1 MTVLSASSL
10 LQLLARGGLV
20 EGSEAISPSDGS
32 PPVDD
37 GGFDDFDG
45 GEPDDDFNGDGRPI
59 RWVTIAT
66 FFNPTQAH
74 LARLRLESE
83 GIDCVILDEFMA
95 AHVFAVAVGGIKV
108 QVPAERVEEARA
120 ALAPRPVELVGEGDF
135 ANSSAGPAVLD
146 YVRPARFRDVARF
159 PSSAG
164 TEATLAA
171 ALLESEGIECSMP
184 WSDFGVAN
192 FVRGSTTMTVPA
204 DQFDAAR
211 EVLLGT
217 PAKRFLLDADAP
229 PAPAG
234 PAGSADHC
242 PACGSED
249 LRVPKRF
256 DRLVPLAVL
265 LTPVLFLGAAGV
277 AVYLLALAAG
287 AVLFAG
293 ETAVKCRR
301 CGHGWEPSEI
311 E

>member
-1 MTVLSASSL
+1 M
-10 LQLLARGGLV
+10 
-20 EGSEAISPSDGS
+20 
-32 PPVDD
+32 
-37 GGFDDFDG
+37 
-45 GEPDDDFNGDGRPI
+45 
-59 RWVTIAT
+59 AT

-135 ANSSAGPAVLD
+135 SNSSAGPAVLD
-146 YVRPARFRDVARF
+146 YVRPARFRDLARF

-192 FVRGSTTMTVPA
+192 FVRGSTTMTVPT

-211 EVLLGT
+211 EVLLKT
-217 PAKRFLLDADAP
+217 PAKRFLLDPDARTDSES
-229 PAPAG
+229 APAD
-234 PAGSADHC
+234 SADHC

-265 LTPVLFLGAAGV
+265 LTPVLFLGGAGV

-301 CGHGWEPSEI
+301 CGHGWEPSEVQ
-311 E
+311 